1 MKTSPVDEGSQPTL
15 VVVTGPPRSG
25 TAAVAEAIAKAVPCP
40 LVRRDAIKEGAGPR
54 PRRSIRGC
62 GRRCANAANLH
73 DLLRC
78 LANPRHERGHSRRR
92 GLQFQDR
99 LWRIGLEPLTS
110 LAQLRIVQCKVDP
123 AVGRE
128 RRDVAHETSG
138 ARAHARIIGES
149 VEDWAAAYA
158 SFDRLSIPAP
168 SIDIDTTDGYV
179 PGLAE
184 IAAFVLR
191 A

>member
-40 LVRRDAIKEGAGPR
+40 LVRRDAIKEGAVHAHGE
-54 PRRSIRGC
+54 
-62 GRRCANAANLH
+62 AFEAAAGDALTQRTFTIFF
-73 DLLRC
+73 DVLRT
-78 LANPRHERGHSRRR
+78 LVTNGVTVVAEAS
-92 GLQFQDR
+92 FQDR